1 MRVAVFGSI
10 HKKGFSNACDM
21 LLQALERHEADVFLF
36 DEVYNHLLSVNA
48 YLPAKYN
55 VLQAGDDIQVDL
67 ALSLGGDGTFLKT
80 AQRIG
85 NRRIPILGIKLG
97 NLGFLIDVQSNE
109 ISAAIDDIFENGI
122 QIEERSMLQ
131 LKTDKQRFTNGETI
145 ALNEIAVLKLDISSM
160 IKVHTT
166 VNGEYLCTYRA
177 DGLLISTPTGSTAY
191 ALSVGASILVP
202 QNKSFI
208 LSPVAPH
215 SLNLRPVVI
224 PDDWKIEL
232 EVESRNDNFLIS
244 LDGRSQVFDKHTKLI
259 ITKADYSILLAK
271 RKGHTYFKTLREK
284 LMWAADARSN

>member
-48 YLPAKYN
+48 YLPANYK
-55 VLQAGDDIQVDL
+55 VLRDGDDIQVDL

-85 NRRIPILGIKLG
+85 ARRIPILGIKLG
-97 NLGFLIDVQSNE
+97 NLGFLVDVQSDE
-109 ISAAIDDIFENGI
+109 ISAAIDDVFENGT

-177 DGLLISTPTGSTAY
+177 DGLLVSTPTGSTAY
-191 ALSVGASILVP
+191 ALSVGASILLP

-259 ITKADYSILLAK
+259 ITKADYNILLAK

-284 LMWAADARSN
+284 LMWGIDARSN

>member
-36 DEVYNHLLSVNA
+36 DEVYKHLLSVKA
-48 YLPAKYN
+48 YLPSNYK
-55 VLQAGDDIQVDL
+55 VLQDGDDIQVDL

-85 NRRIPILGIKLG
+85 TRRIPILGIKLG
-97 NLGFLIDVQSNE
+97 NLGFLVDVQSNE
-109 ISAAIDDIFENGI
+109 ISAAIDDVFENGI

-160 IKVHTT
+160 IKVHTI
-166 VNGEYLCTYRA
+166 VNREYLCTYRA
-177 DGLLISTPTGSTAY
+177 DGLLVSTPTGSTAY

-232 EVESRNDNFLIS
+232 EVESRNDSFLIS

-284 LMWAADARSN
+284 LMWGMDARSN

>member
-21 LLQALERHEADVFLF
+21 LLQALERHGADVFLF

-48 YLPAKYN
+48 YLPANYK
-55 VLQAGDDIQVDL
+55 VLRDGDDIQVDL

-85 NRRIPILGIKLG
+85 ARRIPILGIKLG
-97 NLGFLIDVQSNE
+97 NLGFLVDVQSDE
-109 ISAAIDDIFENGI
+109 ISAAIDDVFENGT

-177 DGLLISTPTGSTAY
+177 DGLLVSTPTGSTAY
-191 ALSVGASILVP
+191 ALSVGASILLP

-259 ITKADYSILLAK
+259 ITKADYNILLAK

-284 LMWAADARSN
+284 LMWGIDARSN

>member
-36 DEVYNHLLSVNA
+36 DEVYKHLLSVKA
-48 YLPAKYN
+48 YLPSNYN
-55 VLQAGDDIQVDL
+55 VLQDGDDIQVDL

-85 NRRIPILGIKLG
+85 TRRIPILGIKLG
-97 NLGFLIDVQSNE
+97 NLGFLVDVQSNE
-109 ISAAIDDIFENGI
+109 ISAAIDDVFENGI

-160 IKVHTT
+160 IKVHTI
-166 VNGEYLCTYRA
+166 VNREYLCTYRA
-177 DGLLISTPTGSTAY
+177 DGLLVSTPTGSTAY

-232 EVESRNDNFLIS
+232 EVESRNDSFLIS

-284 LMWAADARSN
+284 LMWGMDARSN

>member
-36 DEVYNHLLSVNA
+36 DEVYKHLLSVKA
-48 YLPAKYN
+48 YLPSNYK
-55 VLQAGDDIQVDL
+55 VLQDGDDIQVDL

-85 NRRIPILGIKLG
+85 TRQIPILGIKLG
-97 NLGFLIDVQSNE
+97 NLGFLVDVQSNE
-109 ISAAIDDIFENGI
+109 ISAAIDDVFENGI

-160 IKVHTT
+160 IKVHTI
-166 VNGEYLCTYRA
+166 VNREYLCTYRA
-177 DGLLISTPTGSTAY
+177 DGLLVSTPTGSTAY

-232 EVESRNDNFLIS
+232 EVESRNDSFLIS

-284 LMWAADARSN
+284 LMWGMDARSN

>member
-48 YLPAKYN
+48 YLPANYK
-55 VLQAGDDIQVDL
+55 VLRDGDDIQVDL

-85 NRRIPILGIKLG
+85 ARRIPILGIKLG
-97 NLGFLIDVQSNE
+97 NLGFLVDVQSDE
-109 ISAAIDDIFENGI
+109 ISAAIDDVFENGT

-177 DGLLISTPTGSTAY
+177 DGLLVSTPTGSTAY
-191 ALSVGASILVP
+191 ALSVGASILLP

-284 LMWAADARSN
+284 LMWGMDARSN

>member
-21 LLQALERHEADVFLF
+21 LLQVLERYEADVFLF

-97 NLGFLIDVQSNE
+97 NLGFLVDVQSNE

-131 LKTDKQRFTNGETI
+131 LKTDKQRFTNGETV
-145 ALNEIAVLKLDISSM
+145 ALNEIALLKLDISSM

-166 VNGEYLCTYRA
+166 VNGEFLCTYRA
-177 DGLLISTPTGSTAY
+177 DGLLISTPTGSNAY

-208 LSPVAPH
+208 FQIFINLH
-215 SLNLRPVVI
+215 SYI
-224 PDDWKIEL
+224 
-232 EVESRNDNFLIS
+232 
-244 LDGRSQVFDKHTKLI
+244 
-259 ITKADYSILLAK
+259 
-271 RKGHTYFKTLREK
+271 
-284 LMWAADARSN
+284 